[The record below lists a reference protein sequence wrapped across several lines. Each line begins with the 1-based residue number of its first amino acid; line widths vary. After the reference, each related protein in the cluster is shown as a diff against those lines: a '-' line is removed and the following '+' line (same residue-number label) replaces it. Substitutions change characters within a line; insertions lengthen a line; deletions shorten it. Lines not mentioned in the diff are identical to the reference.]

1 VAVRERWAASHPELA
16 ARKARARRKAEARRQ
31 EGGASFDIVNN
42 KGKGQSDAGA
52 GGAGGAGGSHGDGG
66 GAYKKCG

>member
-1 VAVRERWAASHPELA
+1 
-16 ARKARARRKAEARRQ
+16 
-31 EGGASFDIVNN
+31 VNN

-52 GGAGGAGGSHGDGG
+52 GGAGGAGGSRGDGG